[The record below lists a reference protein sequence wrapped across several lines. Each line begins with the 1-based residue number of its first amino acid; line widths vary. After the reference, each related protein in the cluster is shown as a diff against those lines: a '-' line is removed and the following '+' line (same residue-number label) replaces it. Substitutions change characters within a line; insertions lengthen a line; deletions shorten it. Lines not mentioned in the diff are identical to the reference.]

1 MLTLSKMSSE
11 KVKNIVATESA
22 PNKVVKFLLAIM
34 TSSGIVYDAYTMDR
48 WTDPERT
55 DLMMQQSAWKSGEPW
70 NKLTDMGTNMRQV
83 VSGPDGNPGGVFSGN
98 IIYRKDLSNTSTCQ

>member
-1 MLTLSKMSSE
+1 MKNKVAIKSASS
-11 KVKNIVATESA
+11 
-22 PNKVVKFLLAIM
+22 KVVKLLLAIM

-83 VSGPDGNPGGVFSGN
+83 VSGPDGNPEGVFSV
-98 IIYRKDLSNTSTCQ
+98 K